1 MFWVE
6 VYDMNKGLRSGL
18 VLLLLGIISGTLLA
32 FVNYFTAPLIAA
44 AEEKLQWDAL
54 KEFYYDVNDPNYD
67 TYDLKNM
74 FDLSKNDY
82 PNSDVSSI
90 FVLKDKTTGD
100 IDALGY
106 LVSADGY
113 SSSSP
118 ITMLIVVNNDLTV
131 RGYKVV
137 NHTESPGYGADIV
150 ENDFNI
156 QTITDLSG
164 FDAVA
169 GVTFTSDGILRCFE
183 LVSERVANDFGGG
196 IQ

>member
-1 MFWVE
+1 
-6 VYDMNKGLRSGL
+6 MNKGLRSGL

>member
-1 MFWVE
+1 
-6 VYDMNKGLRSGL
+6 
-18 VLLLLGIISGTLLA
+18 
-32 FVNYFTAPLIAA
+32 
-44 AEEKLQWDAL
+44 
-54 KEFYYDVNDPNYD
+54 
-67 TYDLKNM
+67 
-74 FDLSKNDY
+74 
-82 PNSDVSSI
+82 
-90 FVLKDKTTGD
+90 
-100 IDALGY
+100 
-106 LVSADGY
+106 VSADGY